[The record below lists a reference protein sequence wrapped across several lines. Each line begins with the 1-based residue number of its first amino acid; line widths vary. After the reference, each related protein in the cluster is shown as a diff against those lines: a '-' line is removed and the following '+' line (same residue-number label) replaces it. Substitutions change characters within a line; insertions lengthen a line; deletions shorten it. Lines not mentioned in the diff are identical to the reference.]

1 MKRFI
6 ALGAF
11 VLVLASLAF
20 GQITEPPAGGGG
32 GTGTVT
38 NVGFTLNSGSTCG
51 ALTVSGAPVTTSG
64 TLNIAL
70 TGVTGHIVTFS
81 SNCFVDSNT
90 LLSSLE
96 TNAAAIAAFSG
107 IGSCTN
113 QVVTVANANAAPTCA
128 TITSA
133 YVNSSIAPTASP
145 TFTGT
150 PAAPTATALTSNTQL
165 ATTAYADA
173 AVLVEKGRAQTAEA
187 LAAPLAS
194 PTFTGVPAGPTAAID
209 AGSTQLATTA
219 YVDRMKTRSISF
231 QFGSPGGSAISTGIL
246 GYITVPFACSITGWS
261 IAVDAGT
268 ATVKTL
274 KVAAGT
280 AIPTLGSNS
289 ISTSGVAIASG
300 TVLQSTTLTDFT
312 TTTVT
317 ANDII
322 AADLITTSGVGYIDF
337 QLVCAQ

>member
-1 MKRFI
+1 M
-6 ALGAF
+6 AQMYPGESSGSGLGN
-11 VLVLASLAF
+11 VTLTGTPSS
-20 GQITEPPAGGGG
+20 GQVPVATSATAATWQTLSGS
-32 GTGTVT
+32 GTVT
-38 NVGFTLNSGSTCG
+38 SVAGSGLITG
-51 ALTVSGAPVTTSG
+51 GPVTGSG
-64 TLNIAL
+64 TLNVAGSGSTTTAATATSGVAGAATGLVL
-70 TGVTGHIVTFS
+70 TTDGLGNVQPS
-81 SNCFVDSNT
+81 ST
-90 LLSSLE
+90 LLSALE

-113 QVVTVANANAAPTCA
+113 KAVTAVNANAVPTCT

-133 YVNSSIAPTASP
+133 YVDSSIAPTLSP

-150 PAAPTATALTSNTQL
+150 P
-165 ATTAYADA
+165 
-173 AVLVEKGRAQTAEA
+173 V
-187 LAAPLAS
+187 
-194 PTFTGVPAGPTAAID
+194 GPTASID

-231 QFGSPGGSAISTGIL
+231 QFGTPGGSAISTGVL
-246 GYITVPFACSITGWS
+246 GYATVPFACSITGWS

-289 ISTSGVAIASG
+289 ISTSGVSIASG

-312 TTTVT
+312 SSTVT